1 MRLTELRNLLEIE
14 LGIPIYFPLEITE
27 ISSNIYG
34 ILTKTE
40 SFISKD
46 VLNVSY
52 NLTIHL
58 YTLPDNFTFFEAIE
72 ELEILISLVLIN
84 KTKAYDIKFNT
95 FYNENENNNN
105 ILLSCDFTL
114 ILSENN
120 EIVNV
125 GQRQFEVNQDIVLR
139 RNNFKNKLGI

>member
-1 MRLTELRNLLEIE
+1 MRLTELRNLLETE
-14 LGIPIYFPLEITE
+14 LEIPIYFPLEYTE
-27 ISSNIYG
+27 ISATIYG

-40 SFISKD
+40 SFISKS

-52 NLTIHL
+52 NLTI
-58 YTLPDNFTFFEAIE
+58 YSSNLPDSFTFFEGIE

-84 KTKAYDIKFNT
+84 RTKAYDIKFNT
-95 FYNENENNNN
+95 FYNEVEDNSFVV
-105 ILLSCDFTL
+105 LSCDFTL
-114 ILSENN
+114 TLSENN

-139 RNNFKNKLGI
+139 RNNFKNKVGI